1 MLKKN
6 HGIND
11 YIQGRR
17 ILQTQFTFSS
27 LLHLRVL
34 PPHPWP
40 SSCLAFP
47 GSLQIQLL
55 FLCLLFMKLNNGET
69 SLAFGILHLNHL
81 CVWRAAAVFVVGSP
95 FCLSEHTATEK
106 SRQRKK
112 RKRKKKSSISAATFS
127 WNEMARDHC
136 FMAHP
141 SVQMEGL
148 LKASAWQPQLHV
160 AGQPQRSR
168 AAAMP
173 QCGCPLRDPHTGTHD
188 RAVPCTSRSL
198 RGALQ
203 RCQQYWA
210 LANES
215 KPILTEEW
223 SKAGSTVLSLTVN

>member
-1 MLKKN
+1 MVKQAWHLESCIWTTSVFEGLLRSLWLVHLFASLSTLQPRKADREKKER
-6 HGIND
+6 G
-11 YIQGRR
+11 
-17 ILQTQFTFSS
+17 
-27 LLHLRVL
+27 
-34 PPHPWP
+34 
-40 SSCLAFP
+40 
-47 GSLQIQLL
+47 
-55 FLCLLFMKLNNGET
+55 
-69 SLAFGILHLNHL
+69 
-81 CVWRAAAVFVVGSP
+81 
-95 FCLSEHTATEK
+95 
-106 SRQRKK
+106 
-112 RKRKKKSSISAATFS
+112 KKKSSISAATFT

-188 RAVPCTSRSL
+188 RTVPCTSRSL